1 MSVRILVIGAGH
13 MGRLHAQKVAAL
25 AQEGLGVELAGVVDI
40 DAARAEELAQK
51 VGAPAATDFRALI
64 ANTDAAIVA
73 VPTVEHFDVVRDLLL
88 AGCDVLVEKPIAA
101 TLAEAE
107 GMLALARDGGRVLQ
121 VGHLEWFNA
130 AMGVIR
136 HQLRDPRFVEVTRVG
151 PFPGRATDIDVVR
164 DLMIHDLDIL
174 QQILGEEPVQ
184 IEAVGVAVL
193 TPQID
198 FANARLT
205 FPGGCVA
212 TLTASRVSRMASRE
226 LRFFQSNGCFAI
238 DLLAQSAS
246 IVHLDPRGDSTEAG
260 EVRTEHLEVDRADA
274 LLGQLRDFVRAV
286 QTREPPQVAAADALG
301 ALRTAVRVVDAMP
314 NQEPME

>member
-1 MSVRILVIGAGH
+1 MSVRIVVIGAGH
-13 MGRLHAQKVAAL
+13 MGRLHAQKVVAL
-25 AQEGLGVELAGVVDI
+25 SQEGIGVELTGVVDI
-40 DAARAEELAQK
+40 DAVRAEQLGQK
-51 VGAPAATDFRALI
+51 VGVPAATDLRALVDH
-64 ANTDAAIVA
+64 ADAAVVA
-73 VPTVEHFDVVRDLLL
+73 VPTIEHFKVVRDVLA

-107 GMLALARDGGRVLQ
+107 DMLALARQGGRVLQ

-136 HQLRDPRFVEVTRVG
+136 HHIREPRFVEVTRVG

-174 QQILGEEPVQ
+174 QQILGEEPVE

-193 TPQID
+193 TEQID
-198 FANARLT
+198 IANARLT

-212 TLTASRVSRMASRE
+212 TLTASRVSRIASRE
-226 LRFFQSNGCFAI
+226 LRFFQSNGCFSM

-246 IVHLDPRGDSTEAG
+246 IVHLSPPDDNGETR
-260 EVRTEHLEVDRADA
+260 EVRTERLEVGRADA
-274 LLGQLRDFVRAV
+274 LLDQLRDFVRAV
-286 QTREPPQVAAADALG
+286 RTREPPIVAAADAFG

-314 NQEPME
+314 RLEPMK

>member
-1 MSVRILVIGAGH
+1 
-13 MGRLHAQKVAAL
+13 MGSLHAQKVATL
-25 AQEGLGVELAGVVDI
+25 AQENVGVELAGVVDI
-40 DAARAEELAQK
+40 DASRAEQLAQK
-51 VGAPAATDFRALI
+51 VGTRAATDFRALI
-64 ANTDAAIVA
+64 DGVDAAIVA
-73 VPTVEHFDVVRDLLL
+73 VPTVEHFELVRDLLL
-88 AGCDVLVEKPIAA
+88 AGCDVLVEKPMAA
-101 TLAEAE
+101 TLKEAE
-107 GMLALARDGGRVLQ
+107 GMLALARERGCVLQ

-136 HQLRDPRFVEVTRVG
+136 HHIRRPRFAEVTRVG

-193 TPQID
+193 TSQID

-212 TLTASRVSRMASRE
+212 TLTASRVSRIASRE
-226 LRFFQSNGCFAI
+226 LRFFQSNGCFSM

-246 IVHLDPRGDSTEAG
+246 IVHLTPADSNGDIG
-260 EVRTEHLEVDRADA
+260 EVRTERLEVDRADA
-274 LLGQLRDFVRAV
+274 LLDQLRDFVRAV
-286 QTREPPQVAAADALG
+286 QTREPPQVDPADALG
-301 ALRTAVRVVDAMP
+301 ALRTAVRVVESMP
-314 NQEPME
+314 RLESMK